1 MTWLLAIHTH
11 KVHIMG
17 AMMTPQEIAAA
28 KAGIFKEGRPA
39 LIARQ
44 PESEAQ
50 TTLEECAQSA
60 GCPVL
65 KPQKTIQ
72 LQVSSCAS
80 QCQSAL
86 GTLSDGRYTLGM
98 SFNRLQVFKPL
109 GPG

>member
-1 MTWLLAIHTH
+1 MMH
-11 KVHIMG
+11 
-17 AMMTPQEIAAA
+17 AMVTLQEIAGA

-50 TTLEECAQSA
+50 ATLEECGQSA

-65 KPQKTIQ
+65 KPQQALQ

-80 QCQSAL
+80 QCQSA
-86 GTLSDGRYTLGM
+86 
-98 SFNRLQVFKPL
+98 
-109 GPG
+109 PGILV